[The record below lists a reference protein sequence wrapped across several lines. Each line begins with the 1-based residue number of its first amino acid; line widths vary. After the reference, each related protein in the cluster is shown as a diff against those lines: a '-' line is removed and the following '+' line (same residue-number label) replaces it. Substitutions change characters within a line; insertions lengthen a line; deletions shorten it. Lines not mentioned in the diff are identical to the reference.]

1 MQWTRRHE
9 GIVLRQVG
17 FWRNSVRFLQ
27 LAWEQ
32 VRQVREAF
40 FWVECAECRTS
51 WRDVWS
57 RWLSAK
63 GWLHVGMVRDPLR
76 ENLMG
81 RQLLQLG
88 QRFHLL
94 PMRHVPVEE
103 PYEEV
108 LRIVPQAGEEDSLAQ
123 FQIATDGSART
134 SVGAYSAVLLAPY
147 AAIETAVVGRGK
159 MVGTA
164 TNITAEM
171 QAAIQGLRM
180 AVEVSRVSGIGSF
193 VLLTDSMY
201 VVQLL
206 EDSIVTTRHAGPAA
220 ELLALWNRLLL
231 TSDICA
237 KWVRGH
243 ANCLLNNLADLHAK
257 CMLGASRPG
266 VEYVRAL
273 THERL

>member
-1 MQWTRRHE
+1 M
-9 GIVLRQVG
+9 VG
-17 FWRNSVRFLQ
+17 
-27 LAWEQ
+27 
-32 VRQVREAF
+32 
-40 FWVECAECRTS
+40 
-51 WRDVWS
+51 
-57 RWLSAK
+57 
-63 GWLHVGMVRDPLR
+63 DPFQ

-88 QRFHLL
+88 HRFHLL

-108 LRIVPQAGEEDSLAQ
+108 LRIVPQEGEEDCLAQ
-123 FQIATDGSART
+123 FQIATDGSAKS
-134 SVGAYSAVLLAPY
+134 SVGAFSAVLLAPY
-147 AAIETAVVGRGK
+147 SEIETAVVGRGK
-159 MVGTA
+159 MAGVA
-164 TNITAEM
+164 TNITDEM

-180 AVEVSRVSGIGSF
+180 ALEVSRVSGIGSL

-231 TSDICA
+231 TTDICA
-237 KWVRGH
+237 RWVRGH
-243 ANCLLNNLADLHAK
+243 ASCLLNNLADSHARH
-257 CMLGASRPG
+257 MLEVHHVR

>member
-1 MQWTRRHE
+1 M
-9 GIVLRQVG
+9 LRQVG

-32 VRQVREAF
+32 VRHVREAS

-63 GWLHVGMVRDPLR
+63 GWLHVGMVGDPLR

-108 LRIVPQAGEEDSLAQ
+108 LRIVPQAGEEDCLAQ
-123 FQIATDGSART
+123 FQIATDGSARS
-134 SVGAYSAVLLAPY
+134 SVGAFSAVLLAPY
-147 AAIETAVVGRGK
+147 AAIETAVVGRGR
-159 MVGTA
+159 MTGAA

-206 EDSIVTTRHAGPAA
+206 EDSIVTTM
-220 ELLALWNRLLL
+220 WNRLLL

-257 CMLGASRPG
+257 HMLEAQQPG

-273 THERL
+273 THERF